1 MKMIKLLLVLT
12 LICGGAYPMLVTLM
26 GRVGFAEEAS
36 GSLMKSGR
44 TIIGSKL
51 LSQKF
56 SRSEFFHS
64 RPSASDFATVAS
76 GASQSGATQKV
87 GMLRMA
93 ELRKNLPDA
102 GEDAWTTSGSGLDPH
117 ISPKT
122 ALAQISR
129 VGAARSMN
137 SEELTRLIETHTE
150 GPTWGIWGQPRV
162 NVLKLN
168 IALMNAGK
176 NGNTR

>member
-1 MKMIKLLLVLT
+1 MKMIKLLLILT
-12 LICGGAYPMLVTLM
+12 LICGGAYPLIVSLV
-26 GRVGFAEEAS
+26 GRVVFQEQAE
-36 GSLMKSGR
+36 GSLVKYGT
-44 TIIGSKL
+44 TIIGSEL

-56 SRSEFFHS
+56 NRPEFFHS

-76 GASQSGATQKV
+76 GASQSGPTQKS
-87 GMLRMA
+87 GMLRMR
-93 ELRKNLPDA
+93 ELRKNLPEA

-122 ALAQISR
+122 ALAQVNR
-129 VGAARSMN
+129 VGAARRMN
-137 SEELTRLIETHTE
+137 PEELTKLIEEHTE
-150 GPTWGIWGQPRV
+150 GPTLGIWGQPRV

-176 NGNTR
+176 NANTR